1 MTTNLALCFQYVPS
15 AFLLTLST
23 SLIEIGFRSSVTYG
37 LPYESAGG
45 PAPLG
50 GYSGVAFLSV
60 STRYRRRVVAIATL
74 IRASIAK
81 LYSQFVGRPGS
92 DGSTD

>member
-23 SLIEIGFRSSVTYG
+23 SLIEIGSRSSVTYG

-45 PAPLG
+45 
-50 GYSGVAFLSV
+50 
-60 STRYRRRVVAIATL
+60 THWEATL
-74 IRASIAK
+74 ASPSCPYRLATA
-81 LYSQFVGRPGS
+81 GAW
-92 DGSTD
+92 

>member
-23 SLIEIGFRSSVTYG
+23 SLVEIGSRSSVTYG

-45 PAPLG
+45 TAPLG
-50 GYSGVAFLSV
+50 GYSELGRRLPVHHRLA
-60 STRYRRRVVAIATL
+60 TRGSYCHVD
-74 IRASIAK
+74 
-81 LYSQFVGRPGS
+81 PGEHS
-92 DGSTD
+92 KIV

>member
-23 SLIEIGFRSSVTYG
+23 SLIEIGSRSSVTYG

-45 PAPLG
+45 
-50 GYSGVAFLSV
+50 
-60 STRYRRRVVAIATL
+60 
-74 IRASIAK
+74 IRAI
-81 LYSQFVGRPGS
+81 GRLLWRRLPVRIDSLPPARGSYCHVDPGEHS
-92 DGSTD
+92 KIV